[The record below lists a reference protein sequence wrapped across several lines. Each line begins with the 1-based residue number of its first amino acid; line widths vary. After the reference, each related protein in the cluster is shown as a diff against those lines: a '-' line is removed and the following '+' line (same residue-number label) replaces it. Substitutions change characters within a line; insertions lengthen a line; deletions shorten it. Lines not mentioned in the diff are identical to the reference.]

1 MATRDP
7 RIDAYIAKSA
17 DFAQPI
23 LEHLRATVHAACPEV
38 EETLKW
44 SSPHFIYRAR
54 LLCGMSA
61 FKHHVA
67 FGFWLGKLVAS
78 TGKDD
83 EAMGQ
88 FGCITRVADLP
99 SRKSLSGLIRKAMA
113 LSDAGAT
120 SPSRTKAAK
129 PRPPIEVPDD
139 LAAAFVKN
147 RKARATFDGFSNTNR
162 REYVEW
168 ITEAK
173 RADTRTR
180 RLAQAIEW
188 LAEGK
193 PRNWK
198 YMDC

>member
-7 RIDAYIAKSA
+7 RIDAYIAKSV

-44 SSPHFIYRAR
+44 SSPHFMYRAR
-54 LLCGMSA
+54 LLCSMSA

-99 SRKSLSGLIRKAMA
+99 SRKTLTSLVRKAMA
-113 LSDAGAT
+113 LSDAGVT
-120 SPSRTKAAK
+120 SPSRTKATK
-129 PRPPIEVPDD
+129 PRPPVEVPDD